1 MVIGSCCEG
10 AGVRDGSGCMTAT
23 STSQPG
29 NEFCLAALCP
39 QPSLLLMSFVKW
51 SVNEAHWSVGGS
63 AHTMFLT
70 MLLTML
76 IYNLFCSQLIIG

>member
-51 SVNEAHWSVGGS
+51 SVNEAHWSVGGRAPYCVTHNVTHN
-63 AHTMFLT
+63 AHL
-70 MLLTML
+70 
-76 IYNLFCSQLIIG
+76 